1 MKPVKKLIISVI
13 LVVFLVLFTFTSGE
27 NTRLTLPVRVFDGK
41 QPVTHLQE
49 QDFQLI
55 INNQQRKILKAVKK
69 TASLDQR
76 PDFLGRNFVLSF
88 HMTEYESQVQEAI
101 SYFVTEIINTTDSL
115 ILMTPLKIYR
125 INVSANKGKMRTDI
139 EGLVRRDSD
148 EFKKRLNAAEKNLEI
163 QLNRMRRLFR
173 GEISDP
179 GLATSYKIIGTFL
192 SSFPQG
198 FLNFRSLFLFPD
210 MKNYQKVLG
219 FLGSREGERWWIHF
233 QQGDSFGVV
242 AGAQSVAKNIDE
254 YCNLYTLA
262 RESFQNN
269 LRQLEK
275 LLRLSESYPAE
286 PLLNVFNSAN
296 VRYNT
301 ILWVHRKHKGR
312 SSASDIIPIL
322 GAVLEQISR
331 DTGGKTI
338 NTTDPEQGI
347 KSIHH
352 HQDYYYQLT
361 YGFNGDIEEKKIDVT
376 AVSADM
382 KETNLSYKDVYLEE
396 EMRSLIQ
403 YLSKERV
410 QINNFSLSKNKIT
423 FSIDGVTLNK
433 SKGDSFGLVKVRIEL
448 FSQTGERVYRT
459 ENTLRSSKQQ
469 ITVSIPLP
477 GRHNGKFKLIIS
489 ACDLIAN
496 QLASF
501 EQEVVL

>member
-1 MKPVKKLIISVI
+1 MKPVKKLIIAVI
-13 LVVFLVLFTFTSGE
+13 LLVLTILFAFTAGE
-27 NTRLTLPVRVFDGK
+27 NIRLILPVRVFEGK

-49 QDFQLI
+49 QDFQLL
-55 INNQQRKILKAVKK
+55 INDQQRKILKAVKK
-69 TASLDQR
+69 STSLDQR

-101 SYFVTEIINTTDSL
+101 SYFVTEILSTTDSL

-125 INVSANKGKMRTDI
+125 INVSPNKGKMRTEI
-139 EGLVRRDSD
+139 EGLVQQDCD
-148 EFKKRLNAAEKNLEI
+148 EFKKRLNAVEKNLDI

-173 GEISDP
+173 GEIRDP
-179 GLATSYKIIGTFL
+179 GSATSYKIIGTFL

-198 FLNFRSLFLFPD
+198 FLSFRSLFLFPE

-242 AGAQSVAKNIDE
+242 ARAQFIAKKIDQ

-269 LRQLEK
+269 LQQLEK
-275 LLRLSESYPAE
+275 LLRLSQSFPVD
-286 PLLNVFNSAN
+286 PLINVFNSGN
-296 VRYNT
+296 IRYNT
-301 ILWVHRKHKGR
+301 ILWVHRKHKGW

-331 DTGGKTI
+331 GTGGKTT

-347 KSIHH
+347 KTIHR
-352 HQDYYYQLT
+352 HQDHYYQLT
-361 YGFNGDIEEKKIDVT
+361 YGFNGSIEEKKIDVT
-376 AVSADM
+376 TKSTDM
-382 KETNLSYKDVYLEE
+382 SKVKLSYKHVYSEE

-403 YLSKERV
+403 YLSKKR
-410 QINNFSLSKNKIT
+410 ILIDDFSLNKNKIK
-423 FSIDGVTLNK
+423 FSIDAVTLNK

-448 FSQTGERVYRT
+448 FNQAGERVYNT
-459 ENTLRSSKQQ
+459 ENTLRSLKQQ
-469 ITVSIPLP
+469 ITVAIPLP
-477 GRHNGKFKLIIS
+477 VRHRGKFKIIIN

-501 EQEVVL
+501 EKQVVL

>member
-1 MKPVKKLIISVI
+1 MKQVKKSFTVVI
-13 LVVFLVLFTFTSGE
+13 LSILFAFTVFTAKE
-27 NTRLTLPVRVFDGK
+27 NIRLTLPVRAFEGK
-41 QPVTHLQE
+41 QPVTQLQQ

-55 INNQQRKILKAVKK
+55 INDQQRKILKAVKK

-88 HMTEYESQVQEAI
+88 HMTEYGNQVQEAI
-101 SYFVTEIINTTDSL
+101 SYFVFEILDTTDSL
-115 ILMTPLKIYR
+115 ILVTPLKIYR
-125 INVSANKGKMRTDI
+125 INVSPNKGKMRTDI
-139 EGLVRRDSD
+139 EGLVRQDSD

-163 QLNRMRRLFR
+163 QLNRMRQLFR
-173 GEISDP
+173 GEIRDP

-198 FLNFRSLFLFPD
+198 FLNFRNIFLFPD

-242 AGAQSVAKNIDE
+242 ASARLVAKQIDQ

-262 RESFQNN
+262 RDSFQNN

-275 LLRLSESYPAE
+275 LLRLSESFPADQ
-286 PLLNVFNSAN
+286 LLNVFNSGN
-296 VRYNT
+296 IRYNS

-312 SSASDIIPIL
+312 SSASDIIPII
-322 GAVLEQISR
+322 GAVFEQISR
-331 DTGGKTI
+331 DTGGKTV
-338 NTTDPEQGI
+338 NTIDPEQGI
-347 KSIHH
+347 KTIYH
-352 HQDYYYQLT
+352 HQDHYYQLT
-361 YGFNGDIEEKKIDVT
+361 YDFNGRVEEKRINVT
-376 AVSADM
+376 AASADM
-382 KETNLSYKDVYLEE
+382 KETNLSYKHVYPEE
-396 EMRSLIQ
+396 EIRSLIQ

-410 QINNFSLSKNKIT
+410 RINDFSSNKNKIK

-433 SKGDSFGLVKVRIEL
+433 NKGDSFGLVKVRIEL
-448 FSQTGERVYRT
+448 FNRTGERVYRT
-459 ENTLRSSKQQ
+459 ENTLRSSRQQ
-469 ITVSIPLP
+469 ITVAIPLP
-477 GRHNGKFKLIIS
+477 NQHRGTFRLIIN

-501 EQEVVL
+501 EQQVVL

>member
-1 MKPVKKLIISVI
+1 MKQVKTSFTVVI
-13 LVVFLVLFTFTSGE
+13 LSIVFAFTVFTAEE
-27 NTRLTLPVRVFDGK
+27 NTRLTLPVRVFEGK

-55 INNQQRKILKAVKK
+55 INGQQRKILKLVKK
-69 TASLDQR
+69 TTSLDQR

-88 HMTEYESQVQEAI
+88 HMTEYGNQVQEAI
-101 SYFVTEIINTTDSL
+101 SYLVTEILNTTDSL
-115 ILMTPLKIYR
+115 ILVTPLKIYR
-125 INVSANKGKMRTDI
+125 INVSPNKGKMRTDI
-139 EGLVRRDSD
+139 EGLVRQDSD
-148 EFKKRLNAAEKNLEI
+148 EFKKRLSAAEKNLEI

-179 GLATSYKIIGTFL
+179 GLVASYKIIGTFL

-242 AGAQSVAKNIDE
+242 AGAQSVAKMIDE
-254 YCNLYTLA
+254 YCNLYSLA

-269 LRQLEK
+269 LQQLEK
-275 LLRLSESYPAE
+275 LLRLSDSFPVE
-286 PLLNVFNSAN
+286 PLLNIFNSGN
-296 VRYNT
+296 IRYNS
-301 ILWVHRKHKGR
+301 ILWVHRKYKGR
-312 SSASDIIPIL
+312 SSASDIIPIM
-322 GAVLEQISR
+322 GAVLDQISR

-347 KSIHH
+347 KTIHH
-352 HQDYYYQLT
+352 HQDHYYQLT
-361 YGFNGDIEEKKIDVT
+361 YGFNGNIEEKKIDVT
-376 AVSADM
+376 AASADM
-382 KETNLSYKDVYLEE
+382 NKVKLSYKHVYSEE
-396 EMRSLIQ
+396 EMRTLIQ

-410 QINNFSLSKNKIT
+410 RINDFSLNKNKIK
-423 FSIDGVTLNK
+423 FSIDAVTLNK
-433 SKGDSFGLVKVRIEL
+433 IKGDSFGLVKVRIEL
-448 FSQTGERVYRT
+448 FNRTGERVYRT

-477 GRHNGKFKLIIS
+477 NQHRGTFKLIIN

-501 EQEVVL
+501 EQQVVL

>member
-1 MKPVKKLIISVI
+1 MKPVKKLIIAVI
-13 LVVFLVLFTFTSGE
+13 LLVYSIFFAFPAEE
-27 NTRLTLPVRVFDGK
+27 NIRLTLPVRVFDGK

-55 INNQQRKILKAVKK
+55 INDQQRKILKAVKK
-69 TASLDQR
+69 NTSLDQR

-88 HMTEYESQVQEAI
+88 HMTEYENQVQEAI
-101 SYFVTEIINTTDSL
+101 SYFVTEILNTTDSL

-125 INVSANKGKMRTDI
+125 INVSHNKGKMRTEI
-139 EGLVRRDSD
+139 ERLVRQDSD

-198 FLNFRSLFLFPD
+198 FLNFRSLYLFPD
-210 MKNYQKVLG
+210 MRNYQKVLG

-242 AGAQSVAKNIDE
+242 ASAQSVAKMIDE

-262 RESFQNN
+262 RDSFQNN
-269 LRQLEK
+269 LQQLEK
-275 LLRLSESYPAE
+275 LLRLSDSFPVD

-296 VRYNT
+296 IRYNT
-301 ILWVHRKHKGR
+301 VLWVHRKHKRR

-322 GAVLEQISR
+322 GIVLEQISR
-331 DTGGKTI
+331 DTGGKTV

-347 KSIHH
+347 KTIHH
-352 HQDYYYQLT
+352 HQDQYYQLT
-361 YGFNGDIEEKKIDVT
+361 YGFNGNIEEKNINVT
-376 AVSADM
+376 AASAEL
-382 KETNLSYKDVYLEE
+382 KKVKLSYKHVYSEE

-410 QINNFSLSKNKIT
+410 QINDFSLNKNKIN
-423 FSIDGVTLNK
+423 FSIDAVTLKK
-433 SKGDSFGLVKVRIEL
+433 SKGDSYGLVKVRIEL
-448 FSQTGERVYRT
+448 FNQNGERKYRT
-459 ENTLRSSKQQ
+459 ENTLRSTKQQ

-477 GRHNGKFKLIIS
+477 GRHRGKFKLVIN